1 MPFND
6 NVLKLID
13 VARKQYVNSH
23 PLIPLK
29 ESTDRFNAVINL
41 ISTNSSYV
49 ELINTAEAA
58 NILKSFGYFP
68 PSSKEN
74 PSSRSGFGL
83 NTYGPTGGTTIN
95 GFKAYKKS
103 DIGTFLIG
111 DDLIKFANDTG
122 TTSADSAA
130 TALYIVAHE
139 LGHGITAAQL
149 APQIAGA
156 ASAIIDK
163 IKSAPKNSTAVDVTD
178 AVLKFVEIEEQAE
191 GAATIV
197 AYNTW
202 LAGVQDPTKI
212 TPQMRRDAFGR
223 YADYLFDSVGNLPS
237 NVSVDEHGAIKLDS
251 ANIEFYGSI
260 DIKIDKTQ
268 ALVTGHVPNYAALGL
283 SYAAAAKG
291 SAVVEFDGNKLG
303 LNLKN
308 TDGTKSTNT
317 DQVLAQFSSYFWR
330 SPEQKLLDTST
341 NRKYQ
346 VFAAVSGKTTTVTFY
361 PIPPDGN
368 ENLPVSEIYVTL
380 SNVDGDKSYD
390 KTTLHFTRGED
401 GQLHIGVTDSN
412 NNFVELS
419 AGAFK
424 ELFGVDAEAY
434 FAAKTGNGGPG
445 DAKLS
450 PFLISENDGLIT
462 IKAIA
467 DPRLPGGVHL
477 AVVDGSVVKQ
487 DYHGREITYS
497 RQLGRIVAYS
507 VQDNDVTVVTTL
519 DEQLKPVAT
528 NIRITG
534 NRVGVEFSDAGSL
547 LGQQLGTVLAGG
559 NQLAGVVSS
568 AALKTLG
575 DSLGDVLDGLVGNQS
590 ITNAVD
596 DAFKTFGPELLAN
609 LQSAGVG
616 ALSSYLT
623 AELLNTI
630 GVGGLP
636 GGLAQSAGGAV
647 VSQVATNLANLAKGV
662 NFAAD
667 GTKLTAFSGVGPGL
681 VVSAAASYI
690 GSALSS
696 EIKSFESVGG
706 QIGSAVGGALAG
718 IVDSPFIIAAVA
730 TGNPLII
737 GAVVVGAVIDTIIA
751 SLIGG
756 LIGSIFGGTPRSGAD
771 VQWDPT
777 SKSFEVSGLYS
788 RFGGSKEV
796 ANGIGTAVSSTLNG
810 IIAASGGSL
819 INPESVVGG
828 NYGTYGKDL
837 VYRPLSTRDE
847 DAITERYKGKTATSD
862 LVNHGLYEAIAGS
875 GFKILGGDPYVKRAL
890 YATIQGAAADP
901 STFSSA
907 LAGNLSA
914 AQRYET
920 YIANS
925 ATVNSIIAAEPD
937 SVFAA
942 EWAITLTQAVE
953 LGLVRRHES
962 DWYGGFAQA
971 LVETKAA
978 ARDVEFGFDTDASD
992 AKPGR
997 VTQFGDVYVGDTI
1010 DVGGQTTISG
1020 TAGDDVIVITGNTV
1034 NRDGLHGSNVLV
1046 DGLTPPGA
1054 SQTIAVAAVI
1064 DGGDGDDRIYGSDRG
1079 DNLSGGA
1086 GDDRLVGGRLDDW
1099 ISGGEGNDVIDAGGG
1114 SGNVL
1119 AGGAGNDKLIG
1130 ADGMSA
1136 DPVNSGSDWLLGG
1149 DGDDQ
1154 LAGRGGDDFLDGGV
1168 GDDSLDGGK
1177 GSDTYIYRVGDG
1189 HDLLNDSGGS
1199 SSADHDVLE
1208 FGADVRAHDVTVLAS
1223 SGGGRIALAVGTNAN
1238 DTIELRGQAFARDVG
1253 IEEVNFVDGVWSRGD
1268 ITSRAVIGK
1277 SAGSVVSGTSANET
1291 LLGTVSD
1298 DKLTGGGGTD
1308 VIAGGRGSDTYLFGL
1323 GDGSVTIDDT
1333 GLDSDLDA
1341 IAFGTGISVADIRV
1355 ERDASSA
1362 DTLLIRVGT
1371 GGDTIFLPHSW
1382 MGNGSASIEEFRFA
1396 DGTSL
1401 TLRDIVNLGVP
1412 GRTTDGNDTFLG
1424 LSRSDFLYGGDGD
1437 DVLDGGLG
1445 NDNLEGQAGADT
1457 YRYSLGGGDDRIYD
1471 LGHYGSPTAGD
1482 RLVFGAGIT
1491 KANVRFEHDRADGN
1505 ALRISFA
1512 GVPGSVVIESQFAGN
1527 DNHGVETIVLA
1538 DGTTFD
1544 RAAIIAK
1551 ILADTISDKNDV
1563 IDADNGANVING
1575 GGGDDRIAAWSGDDV
1590 LIGGRGNDNLEGGA
1604 GSDTYSY
1611 SQGDGADRIY
1621 DLGDYGSPTA
1631 GDLLVF
1637 GPGITTEMLGLERE
1651 WIDARNLKIS
1661 IGPAGNSI
1669 LIDDE
1674 FDSAYAGI
1682 DSFVFDDGT
1691 VWDHSAM
1698 AAAVLA
1704 QNSTQLGDRI
1714 VGYHGN
1720 DVIDGGAGD
1729 DRIAAWAGDDIIRGG
1744 TGDDDIQGGQGA
1756 DTYVYALGDG
1766 NDRIFDLGDYNA
1778 DTAGDRLV
1786 FGAGIAVGDIVLER
1800 DHADGNNLRVRF
1812 RTAGGS
1818 ILLERQFV
1826 NANGGVETFEF
1837 ADGTVWG
1844 TAQIIAQTIS
1854 QSVSELADWVEGSN
1868 AGDTI
1873 AAGAGD
1879 DYVYGWSGDDII
1891 TGGGGDDNLEGGQ
1904 GADTYVYNAGDG
1916 NDRIFDL
1923 GDYNASTPNDTLV
1936 LGAGIS
1942 AGDLLLTRDTADSRN
1957 LIIRFGNVS
1966 GSIVIDD
1973 QFNDGNAGI
1982 DRIQFADGTIWDR
1995 SSITQATAGGSL
2007 NAVNGGEQADVL
2019 TGTAGG
2025 DLVRGNGG
2033 NDILTGGAGNDRLE
2047 GGSGDD
2053 VYVFNRGDGSD
2064 SAYDESGGIDVL
2076 RFGATI
2082 TTEDVVVSRRR
2093 VDGDSY
2099 GVVFSIAGT
2108 TDEIYFQSF
2117 DYRDYGADRDVER
2130 VEFADGT
2137 VWTFA
2142 DVASRLLA
2150 KATDGDDV
2158 LAATSYGNDVIDGGS
2173 GDDRITGSNGVNTLI
2188 GGKGNDRIDGG
2199 GGNET
2204 YLFARGDGM
2213 DTISDRGGNDTL
2225 RFGAGIST
2233 SDIRVERRAAGDNM
2247 GIVFVIAGAGGQRD
2261 SVYVIGANYNSYGA
2275 NQTIEHVAFADGT
2288 VWTDADVRAR
2298 LAADAMTAGD
2308 DYILGST
2315 FSGDML
2321 SGGAGDDQ
2329 LTAFDGND
2337 TLNGGTG
2344 QDLLEGGTGNDT
2356 YIFARGDGRD
2366 VVREDGGED
2375 VLKLGAG
2382 IGVDDIVVTR
2392 RNGDGDT
2399 YGTVLSIRGTGDEI
2413 YIVGADYPHYG
2424 ADQDIERI
2432 EFADG
2437 TVWTDADIR
2446 TRMLAQAATGGDD
2459 VISASGFGGDV
2470 LSGLGGDD
2478 LLYGNGGNDTLEGG
2492 AGNDRVEGG
2501 DGDDTYIFGRGDG
2514 RDVIS
2519 DNGGGSD
2526 ILSFGIGIT
2535 EADIRVE
2542 RRLAGVDANSVV
2554 FSITGTTDSVSVL
2567 GWDNRD
2573 YGAELDLEKVVFAT
2587 GEVWTPD
2594 VVRQLL
2600 QGTVI
2605 GGSFVTVTMGD
2616 DTINGSNGADT
2627 LRGMKGDDVLRGG
2640 MGSDTYL
2647 FRRGDGYDT
2656 IYDAKDA
2663 DAKDR
2668 LILEGIDSTSV
2679 TAFVSP
2685 TDQDDLVLYVDD
2697 GNVVYLDQQVAG
2709 GGSGIEEVQFA
2720 DGVVWTRSHLQAL
2733 ATAGGATAGADKLLG
2748 TNFADTLTG
2757 GLGDDLLEGRGGGD
2771 TYRYSVGD
2779 GNDVIDES
2787 TGIVVKTGAE
2797 TNDGDRILFGSG
2809 ISFSDL
2815 RLTSAAD
2822 GDLLLTIAGQSGSIR
2837 LKGQEAG
2844 GTGGVETL
2852 AFADGTSV
2860 AFSALRTAAISRTVT
2875 DGDDRVIGFALND
2888 IMRGGRGNDTLE
2900 GGAGSDTYTFALGDG
2915 SDIIVEAGSGGLNVL
2930 AFAAGIGS
2938 DDLRLTRRAD
2948 NPADLVLLFANGTD
2962 QVVIRDQFG
2971 AGSAGIQQIT
2981 FADGT
2986 MWDRNKIIERMA
2998 AQPATA
3004 GDDFLVGSD
3013 VADTMDGLAGADTV
3027 YGGVG
3032 ADVLFGGAGDDHLY
3046 GGVGADTIAGGDGD
3060 DVISGDEGLDTL
3072 DGGAGFDT
3080 VDYGFS
3086 LDRWTI
3092 DLSTGTA
3099 AIIGSPQSA
3108 VETIANFEGAT
3119 GGLGG
3124 DTIVGNAA
3132 ANTIRGGAGDDKV
3145 AGGAGDDL
3153 FLVDGTDDGVDT
3165 IDGGAGFDRIE
3176 ALSDETQ
3183 IGIASLTSVERI
3195 SAAGHVGVTIAGTDG
3210 DDVLDLSTVE
3220 LVGVTSVL
3228 LGAGD
3233 DLVLSSAADDAFDLG
3248 DGNDIVRFGAAG
3260 GGADTIDGGKGID
3273 RIEAR
3278 EDAAVIRL
3286 AAYTGIETISGA
3298 GFAGVV
3304 LARTD
3309 AAEVTDLATVAF
3321 DGIIRY
3327 DLLGGDDGFVG
3338 SNDADTVRGGA
3349 GDDALRGLGGDDV
3362 FEYGGTDTGRD
3373 SVDGGAGYD
3382 RLTATEDG
3390 TRIGIRSIMGIEA
3403 ITSGGHNDVTVAL
3416 TDDDD
3421 ILDLASVTMTG
3432 IAGIAGGQGN
3442 DTLRGSEGDDVF
3454 LVGGTADGA
3463 DEVDGRGGT
3472 DRIQA
3477 TATDTVVGL
3486 RSLARVEHIDAGGFA
3501 NVSVRFTHADDSIDL
3516 TEVALTG
3523 ITSID
3528 LGAGNDVL
3536 RGSNGADTIIGGTG
3550 NDASFG
3556 GRGDDVYVFNI
3567 GDGRD
3572 TISDQSD
3579 RQTGGGFDSVR
3590 FGEGIDPEDV
3600 EVTTTNNGQDF
3611 VLTIGTTGDA
3621 ITITNGA
3628 SASQNFWIEEV
3639 RFANGVVWTRD
3650 HLSGATLPYSN
3661 GNDVITGTDGIDAL
3675 RGGGGDDTIYAQGG
3689 DDDIRGDA
3697 GNDALFGRGG
3707 NDVID
3712 GGEGNDVLGGD
3723 TGDDVYRFGR
3733 GDGQDVIYEWS
3744 GQGGSGGFDTVE
3756 FKAGVAASDV
3766 SVRRGNGGKDLIL
3779 TIAGTT
3785 DSITLGETNWRDYN
3799 HVEQVRFADGT
3810 IWDQAELARR
3820 SESTESVNV
3829 VTRTQIVGDSNYN
3842 ELYGTADNDL
3852 IDGKGQGDYLEGRQ
3866 GSDVYVHASGDGGDR
3881 INDVG
3886 STNDTDIL
3894 KLTDLNAADVSFRR
3908 DGSHLYMREIATGE
3922 ESRIDNQFYSDA
3934 TYGVEQIQF
3943 ANGTALDRVGIQQA
3957 AWIRGNGGYNELYGS
3972 DLAETFE
3979 ANGGGD
3985 YMAGG
3990 NGSDLYRYSS
4000 GDGGVRVNEAGSAND
4015 TDILK
4020 LTDLNASDVS
4030 FRRDGSH
4037 LYMREIATGQE
4048 SRIDNQFYSDT
4059 TYGVEQIQ
4067 FADGTTW
4074 NRSAIQQAAWIR
4086 GSSNYNE
4093 LYGSDLAE
4101 TFEANGGGDYMA
4113 GGNGS
4118 DVYRYSSGDG
4128 GVRVNEAGSAND
4140 TDILKLTDLNASDVS
4155 FRRDGSH
4162 LYMREIAT
4170 GQESRIDN
4178 QFYSD
4183 ATYGVEQI
4191 QFADGTTWNRSAIQ
4205 QAAWI
4210 RGSSNYNELYGS
4222 DLAETFEANG
4232 GGDYMAGGNGSDVY
4246 RYSSGDGG
4254 VRVNEAGSANDT
4266 DILKLTDL
4274 NAADISFRRDG
4285 SHLYMREIAT
4295 GQESRIDNQ
4304 FYSDATYGV
4313 EQIQFADGTTWNR
4326 SAIQQAAWIRGNSS
4340 YNELYGSDQADT
4352 FEGNGGGDY
4361 MAGGNGSDTY
4371 RYTAG
4376 DGGGRIQDRGLP
4388 SESDVLKLTDLNAA
4402 DVSLRRD
4409 GSHLYLR
4416 HIATGQETRIDDQ
4429 FYSDATYGVE
4439 QIKFADGTM
4448 WDRTAIQQAAWF
4460 RGNGSYNELYG
4471 SDQAD
4476 TFEGNG
4482 GGDYMAGGNGSDTY
4496 RYTAGDGGGRIQDRG
4511 TAIDTDTLKLTDLN
4525 PADITLRR
4533 ADSHLYVSDLTT
4545 GQETRI
4551 DDQFYSDATYGVE
4564 RIEFADGET
4573 WDRAAIL
4580 ANIGVIGSTR
4590 NNTLSS
4596 SARNGRSLSG
4606 GDDRSAPSVAEG
4618 TYNAMSFDS
4627 ENTASARE
4635 ADYEMSGPIDQND
4648 GSHLNSGIS
4657 AWTDGSNETF
4667 GDTVTSF
4674 QWEGAPSGVSDAA
4687 AAASRLVQATAAFR
4701 PFGAGMINDIAND
4714 KGFDTINGL
4723 IAFGNEVAGA
4733 R

>member
-1 MPFND
+1 MTDYSTLPKQSKEEQIRFLRELKAKNENNDGVSSLWEGYGYIRGQIMNDSAWDFEIVRWLEVAAEINGPGQPFYKQFVFGMND
-6 NVLKLID
+6 EAALQYEGRHISFEENQKASNELARTVFDSYIAALEQNTVLDKNDIFTVD
-13 VARKQYVNSH
+13 VNSAVVGLGLKPSSWAGG
-23 PLIPLK
+23 PLGSILYGFDVSTIYPIGELTQRLHEWFVRADTVAGRITYDGVSSALK
-29 ESTDRFNAVINL
+29 FAYDGLSGLIWGIDETGSPYTANVQAKSDNLYIQRVTQLPDGQVKLTDNSQSESEIIIVADRNLKATTIILQSNTGPNGARLIFTDELAAEFSRAFEELLRAGPIDFSGSNGGASSASYSGKSTGSYASGSTDGTGSGGGSPTIDAGQSRVLPTVRFVQNPDGSV
-41 ISTNSSYV
+41 
-49 ELINTAEAA
+49 LINGTKARQIAA
-58 NILKSFGYFP
+58 DP
-68 PSSKEN
+68 
-74 PSSRSGFGL
+74 RSGVALVSIDAGVDASGDTVSVDAIFDGKTL
-83 NTYGPTGGTTIN
+83 RPTGGKRNGNGQIEIYAKPGEPTTIRLAN
-95 GFKAYKKS
+95 RPQTGIDFVDAGEAIGSVFGHYLAGNNVLTDVVATAALTTIGSNLGDVLNSVAFGSDEQITSNIGKAFDGIDKEFLTNLES
-103 DIGTFLIG
+103 AGIGAVSSFLTAQLIGTLG
-111 DDLIKFANDTG
+111 VDGLAGQALN
-122 TTSADSAA
+122 SAA
-130 TALYIVAHE
+130 GLTLNTILTNIVHGASTAQEIFKGVNNIKNLTS
-139 LGHGITAAQL
+139 L
-149 APQIAGA
+149 A
-156 ASAIIDK
+156 AS
-163 IKSAPKNSTAVDVTD
+163 
-178 AVLKFVEIEEQAE
+178 FV
-191 GAATIV
+191 
-197 AYNTW
+197 
-202 LAGVQDPTKI
+202 
-212 TPQMRRDAFGR
+212 
-223 YADYLFDSVGNLPS
+223 
-237 NVSVDEHGAIKLDS
+237 
-251 ANIEFYGSI
+251 
-260 DIKIDKTQ
+260 
-268 ALVTGHVPNYAALGL
+268 
-283 SYAAAAKG
+283 
-291 SAVVEFDGNKLG
+291 
-303 LNLKN
+303 
-308 TDGTKSTNT
+308 
-317 DQVLAQFSSYFWR
+317 
-330 SPEQKLLDTST
+330 
-341 NRKYQ
+341 
-346 VFAAVSGKTTTVTFY
+346 
-361 PIPPDGN
+361 
-368 ENLPVSEIYVTL
+368 
-380 SNVDGDKSYD
+380 
-390 KTTLHFTRGED
+390 
-401 GQLHIGVTDSN
+401 
-412 NNFVELS
+412 
-419 AGAFK
+419 
-424 ELFGVDAEAY
+424 
-434 FAAKTGNGGPG
+434 
-445 DAKLS
+445 
-450 PFLISENDGLIT
+450 
-462 IKAIA
+462 
-467 DPRLPGGVHL
+467 
-477 AVVDGSVVKQ
+477 
-487 DYHGREITYS
+487 
-497 RQLGRIVAYS
+497 
-507 VQDNDVTVVTTL
+507 
-519 DEQLKPVAT
+519 
-528 NIRITG
+528 
-534 NRVGVEFSDAGSL
+534 
-547 LGQQLGTVLAGG
+547 G
-559 NQLAGVVSS
+559 NQLASAIANWDEVGEQLGASIGGSLGASVGTALLPGLGTAVGAFLGNLIGGFIGGLFTGKPESGAIVGYDANADRFAVASVWKKDGGNKTAARQLGES
-568 AALKTLG
+568 AANSLNGILSAIGG
-575 DSLGDVLDGLVGNQS
+575 DLLNGGSVDAGSYGLRGKSFTYWKNDTSSDNRVSFDDPQGLVAYGVLLAARGMKIVGGDVFVKR
-590 ITNAVD
+590 
-596 DAFKTFGPELLAN
+596 AFN
-609 LQSAGVG
+609 
-616 ALSSYLT
+616 
-623 AELLNTI
+623 NT
-630 GVGGLP
+630 
-636 GGLAQSAGGAV
+636 
-647 VSQVATNLANLAKGV
+647 
-662 NFAAD
+662 
-667 GTKLTAFSGVGPGL
+667 
-681 VVSAAASYI
+681 
-690 GSALSS
+690 LSS
-696 EIKSFESVGG
+696 ETLQTGG
-706 QIGSAVGGALAG
+706 LGALLG
-718 IVDSPFIIAAVA
+718 NLTVA
-730 TGNPLII
+730 ERLQ
-737 GAVVVGAVIDTIIA
+737 VY
-751 SLIGG
+751 L
-756 LIGSIFGGTPRSGAD
+756 R
-771 VQWDPT
+771 
-777 SKSFEVSGLYS
+777 
-788 RFGGSKEV
+788 
-796 ANGIGTAVSSTLNG
+796 SSTT
-810 IIAASGGSL
+810 
-819 INPESVVGG
+819 IN
-828 NYGTYGKDL
+828 
-837 VYRPLSTRDE
+837 
-847 DAITERYKGKTATSD
+847 
-862 LVNHGLYEAIAGS
+862 
-875 GFKILGGDPYVKRAL
+875 AL
-890 YATIQGAAADP
+890 
-901 STFSSA
+901 
-907 LAGNLSA
+907 
-914 AQRYET
+914 
-920 YIANS
+920 
-925 ATVNSIIAAEPD
+925 IAAEPN

-942 EWAITLTQAVE
+942 DWILALTQASE
-953 LGLVRRHES
+953 LGLLKRSTH
-962 DWYGGFAQA
+962 DWDGGFSY
-971 LVETKAA
+971 LLSKGDTA
-978 ARDVEFGFDTDASD
+978 ARDVQFRFETLGDPRNGKRAMYLDGSLLRDTVDSD
-992 AKPGR
+992 AK
-997 VTQFGDVYVGDTI
+997 TIIEGDRSDDI
-1010 DVGGQTTISG
+1010 LNAAVGGIRSGLALNNPKHIANVFHGGSGNDRISG
-1020 TAGDDVIVITGNTV
+1020 GDSGDDIFGEE
-1034 NRDGLHGSNVLV
+1034 
-1046 DGLTPPGA
+1046 
-1054 SQTIAVAAVI
+1054 
-1064 DGGDGDDRIYGSDRG
+1064 
-1079 DNLSGGA
+1079 
-1086 GDDRLVGGRLDDW
+1086 GDDRLIGGALDDW
-1099 ISGGEGNDVIDAGGG
+1099 IFGGDGNDLIVSGGG

-1119 AGGAGNDKLIG
+1119 SGGSGDDVLIG
-1130 ADGMSA
+1130 ASGVSA
-1136 DPVNSGSDWLLGG
+1136 DVFNSGSDWLAGG
-1149 DGDDQ
+1149 DGDDRLTGQ
-1154 LAGRGGDDFLDGGV
+1154 GGDDYLEGGAGNDRLDGGE
-1168 GDDSLDGGK
+1168 GG
-1177 GSDTYIYRVGDG
+1177 DTYIYRTGDG
-1189 HDLLNDSGGS
+1189 HDLLSDSGLLS
-1199 SSADHDVLE
+1199 AADHDVLE
-1208 FGADVRAHDVTVLAS
+1208 FGKDIRSTDVTALAS
-1223 SGGGRIALAVGTNAN
+1223 SGGGRLALAIGKNAN
-1238 DTIELRGQAFARDVG
+1238 DTVELRGAAFSRDIG
-1253 IEEVNFVDGVWSRGD
+1253 IEEISFVDSVWSRGD
-1268 ITSRAVIGK
+1268 ITSRAVLGK
-1277 SAGSVVSGTSANET
+1277 TSGSIIVGTASNET
-1291 LLGTVSD
+1291 LKGTVSD
-1298 DKLTGGGGTD
+1298 DTLTGGGGTD

-1323 GDGSVTIDDT
+1323 GDGSITIDDT
-1333 GLDSDLDA
+1333 GLDSDLDV
-1341 IAFGTGISVADIRV
+1341 IAFGPGISVADIRV
-1355 ERDASSA
+1355 ERNASSA
-1362 DTLLIRVGT
+1362 DALVIRVGS
-1371 GGDTIFLPHSW
+1371 GGDTIFLPRSRVAD
-1382 MGNGSASIEEFRFA
+1382 GSASIEEFRFA
-1396 DGTSL
+1396 NGTSL
-1401 TLRDIVNLGVP
+1401 TLRDIINLGVSGP
-1412 GRTTDGNDTFLG
+1412 TTDGGDTFLG
-1424 LSRSDFLYGGDGD
+1424 FDRSDFLYGGDGN
-1437 DVLDGGLG
+1437 DVLDGGRG

-1471 LGHYGSPTAGD
+1471 IGHYNSPTAGD
-1482 RLVFGAGIT
+1482 RLVLGAGIT
-1491 KANVRFEHDRADGN
+1491 KGNLRFEHDLSDGN

-1512 GVPGSVVIESQFAGN
+1512 GVPGSVVIESQFVGN

-1551 ILADTISDKNDV
+1551 ILADSISDGNDV
-1563 IDADNGANVING
+1563 IDADHAANVISG
-1575 GGGDDRIAAWSGDDV
+1575 GGGDDRIAAWSGDDT
-1590 LIGGRGNDNLEGGA
+1590 LIGGRGNDNLEGAA
-1604 GSDTYSY
+1604 GSDTYYY

-1621 DLGDYGSPTA
+1621 DLGDYNAPTA

-1637 GPGITTEMLGLERE
+1637 GSGITTEMLGLERE
-1651 WIDARNLKIS
+1651 WIDARNLKIN

-1674 FDSAYAGI
+1674 FDSSYAGI

-1714 VGYHGN
+1714 IGYHGN

-1744 TGDDDIQGGQGA
+1744 AGDDDIQGGQGA

-1786 FGAGIAVGDIVLER
+1786 FSAGIAVGDIVLER
-1800 DHADGNNLRVRF
+1800 DHADGNSLRVRF
-1812 RTAGGS
+1812 STGGGS

-1837 ADGTVWG
+1837 ADGTVWN
-1844 TAQIIAQTIS
+1844 TAQIIAQTIA

-1873 AAGAGD
+1873 TAGAGD
-1879 DYVYGWSGDDII
+1879 DYVYGWSGDDVI

-1966 GSIVIDD
+1966 GSILIDD

-1982 DRIQFADGTIWDR
+1982 DRVEFADGTVWDR
-1995 SSITQATAGGSL
+1995 SAITAATASGSL
-2007 NAVNGGEQADVL
+2007 NTLIGSEQANVL

-2025 DLVRGNGG
+2025 DLLRGNGG
-2033 NDILTGGAGNDRLE
+2033 NDLLVGGAGNDRLE

-2053 VYVFNRGDGSD
+2053 VYIFNRGDGAD
-2064 SAYDESGGIDVL
+2064 SAYDESGGTDVL

-2082 TTEDVVVSRRR
+2082 SPQDVAVSRRR
-2093 VDGDSY
+2093 ADFDGY

-2108 TDEIYFQSF
+2108 TDELYFQNF
-2117 DYRDYGADRDVER
+2117 DYRDYGVDRDVER

-2142 DVASRLLA
+2142 DIASRLQA

-2188 GGKGNDRIDGG
+2188 GGTGNDRIDGG
-2199 GGNET
+2199 VGNET

-2247 GIVFVIAGAGGQRD
+2247 GIVFVIAGSGGQRD
-2261 SVYVIGANYNSYGA
+2261 SVYVIGANFNSYGT

-2329 LTAFDGND
+2329 LTSFDGND

-2356 YIFARGDGRD
+2356 YVFARGDGRD

-2375 VLKLGAG
+2375 VLRLGAG

-2392 RNGDGDT
+2392 RNGDGDS

-2413 YIVGADYPHYG
+2413 YIVGADFPHYG
-2424 ADQDIERI
+2424 VDQDIERI

-2446 TRMLAQAATGGDD
+2446 ARMLAQAATGGDD

-2514 RDVIS
+2514 RDVVS

-2526 ILSFGIGIT
+2526 ILSFGLGIT
-2535 EADIRVE
+2535 EADIKVE

-2554 FSITGTTDSVSVL
+2554 FLITGTTDSVSVL

-2663 DAKDR
+2663 HANDR

-2685 TDQDDLVLYVDD
+2685 TDPDDVVLYVDD

-2771 TYRYSVGD
+2771 TYRYSIGD

-2815 RLTSAAD
+2815 RLASAAD

-2852 AFADGTSV
+2852 AFADGSSAV
-2860 AFSALRTAAISRTVT
+2860 FSALRTAAISRTVT

-2888 IMRGGRGNDTLE
+2888 MMRGGLGNDTLE

-2971 AGSAGIQQIT
+2971 AGSSGIQQIT

-2986 MWDRNKIIERMA
+2986 MWDRDKIIERMA

-3027 YGGVG
+3027 YGGAG

-3060 DVISGDEGLDTL
+3060 DVISGDEGSDIL

-3080 VDYGFS
+3080 VDYEFS
-3086 LDRWTI
+3086 LDRWSI

-3108 VETIANFEGAT
+3108 VETIANFEAAT

-3124 DTIVGNAA
+3124 DTIVGSAA

-3165 IDGGAGFDRIE
+3165 IDGGTGFDRIE

-3195 SAAGHVGVTIAGTDG
+3195 SAAGHVGVTIAGTDE
-3210 DDVLDLSTVE
+3210 DDALDLSSVQLIGITR
-3220 LVGVTSVL
+3220 VL

-3233 DLVLSSAADDAFDLG
+3233 DLVESSTADDAFDLG
-3248 DGNDIVRFGAAG
+3248 DGNDIVRFGAAA
-3260 GGADTIDGGKGID
+3260 GGADTIDGGQGVD

-3278 EDAAVIRL
+3278 EDDAVIRL
-3286 AAYTGIETISGA
+3286 AGYTGIETISGA

-3309 AAEVTDLATVAF
+3309 AAEVTDLATAAF
-3321 DGIIRY
+3321 DGITRY

-3362 FEYGGTDTGRD
+3362 FEYVGIDTGRD
-3373 SVDGGAGYD
+3373 GVDGGAGYD

-3390 TRIGIRSIMGIEA
+3390 TRIGIRSIIGIEA

-3416 TDDDD
+3416 TDGDD
-3421 ILDLASVTMTG
+3421 ILDLAGVTMTG

-3454 LVGGTADGA
+3454 LVGGTADGV

-3486 RSLARVEHIDAGGFA
+3486 RGLRGVERIDADGFA
-3501 NVSVRFTHADDSIDL
+3501 NVSVRFTQADDSIDL

-3523 ITSID
+3523 IASID

-3536 RGSNGADTIIGGTG
+3536 QGSSGADTIVGGTG

-3556 GRGDDVYVFNI
+3556 GQGDDVYVFNI

-3579 RQTGGGFDSVR
+3579 RQTGGGFDCVR

-3600 EVTTTNNGQDF
+3600 EVTTTNDGRDF

-3628 SASQNFWIEEV
+3628 SASQNFWIEEI

-3661 GNDVITGTDGIDAL
+3661 GDDVITGTDGIDAL

-3689 DDDIRGDA
+3689 DDEIRGDT

-3723 TGDDVYRFGR
+3723 AGDDVYRFGR
-3733 GDGQDVIYEWS
+3733 GDGQDMIYEWS

-3766 SVRRGNGGKDLIL
+3766 AVRRGNGGKDLIL
-3779 TIAGTT
+3779 TIAGTA

-3820 SESTESVNV
+3820 SESTESLNV
-3829 VTRTQIVGDSNYN
+3829 VTRTQIVGDGNYN

-3894 KLTDLNAADVSFRR
+3894 KLTDLNAV
-3908 DGSHLYMREIATGE
+3908 
-3922 ESRIDNQFYSDA
+3922 
-3934 TYGVEQIQF
+3934 
-3943 ANGTALDRVGIQQA
+3943 
-3957 AWIRGNGGYNELYGS
+3957 
-3972 DLAETFE
+3972 
-3979 ANGGGD
+3979 
-3985 YMAGG
+3985 
-3990 NGSDLYRYSS
+3990 
-4000 GDGGVRVNEAGSAND
+4000 
-4015 TDILK
+4015 
-4020 LTDLNASDVS
+4020 
-4030 FRRDGSH
+4030 
-4037 LYMREIATGQE
+4037 
-4048 SRIDNQFYSDT
+4048 
-4059 TYGVEQIQ
+4059 
-4067 FADGTTW
+4067 
-4074 NRSAIQQAAWIR
+4074 
-4086 GSSNYNE
+4086 
-4093 LYGSDLAE
+4093 
-4101 TFEANGGGDYMA
+4101 
-4113 GGNGS
+4113 
-4118 DVYRYSSGDG
+4118 
-4128 GVRVNEAGSAND
+4128 
-4140 TDILKLTDLNASDVS
+4140 DVS

-4191 QFADGTTWNRSAIQ
+4191 QFADGTALDRVGIQ

-4210 RGSSNYNELYGS
+4210 RGNGSYNDLFGS
-4222 DLAETFEANG
+4222 DLADTFEANG

-4246 RYSSGDGG
+4246 RYTAGDGGVRVNEAGSVNDTDVLRLTNLNATDVSFRRDGPHLYMRETSTGQESRIDNQFYSDSVYGVEQIQFADGTTWNRSAIQQAAWVRGNSNYNDLYGSDLADTFEANGGGDYMAGGNGSDTYRYTSGDGG
-4254 VRVNEAGSANDT
+4254 VRVNEAGGANDT

-4274 NAADISFRRDG
+4274 NAADVSFRRDG

-4313 EQIQFADGTTWNR
+4313 EQIQFADGTALDRVGIQQAAWIRGNGSYNDLYGSDLADTFEANGGGDYMAGGNGSDVYRYTAGDGSVRVNEAGSVNDTDVLRLTNLNATDVSFRRDGPHLYMREISTGQESRIDNQFYSDSVYGVEQIQFADGITWNR
-4326 SAIQQAAWIRGNSS
+4326 SAIQQAAWVRGNSN
-4340 YNELYGSDQADT
+4340 YNDLYGSDLADT
-4352 FEGNGGGDY
+4352 FEANGGGDY

-4376 DGGGRIQDRGLP
+4376 DG
-4388 SESDVLKLTDLNAA
+4388 S
-4402 DVSLRRD
+4402 
-4409 GSHLYLR
+4409 
-4416 HIATGQETRIDDQ
+4416 
-4429 FYSDATYGVE
+4429 
-4439 QIKFADGTM
+4439 
-4448 WDRTAIQQAAWF
+4448 
-4460 RGNGSYNELYG
+4460 
-4471 SDQAD
+4471 
-4476 TFEGNG
+4476 
-4482 GGDYMAGGNGSDTY
+4482 
-4496 RYTAGDGGGRIQDRG
+4496 GRIQDRG
-4511 TAIDTDTLKLTDLN
+4511 TVADTDTLKLTNLN
-4525 PADITLRR
+4525 PEDITLRR
-4533 ADSHLYVSDLTT
+4533 ADSHLYVRDLTT

-4551 DDQFYSDATYGVE
+4551 DDQFYSDATYGIE
-4564 RIEFADGET
+4564 RIDFADGDT
-4573 WDRAAIL
+4573 WNRAAIL
-4580 ANIGVIGSTR
+4580 ANIEVSGSSNSR
-4590 NNTLSS
+4590 MISP
-4596 SARNGRSLSG
+4596 SARYARTISG
-4606 GDDRSAPSVAEG
+4606 GVDGGDYALTEG
-4618 TYNAMSFDS
+4618 ISYSTLFDQ
-4627 ENTASARE
+4627 
-4635 ADYEMSGPIDQND
+4635 ADISSIGVTGEETSGTLDWNSD
-4648 GSHLNSGIS
+4648 GTLNPGIS
-4657 AWTDGSNETF
+4657 AWTDGSNRTF
-4667 GDTVTSF
+4667 GDTVMSF
-4674 QWEGAPSGVSDAA
+4674 QPGASPSGVSDAA
-4687 AAASRLVQATAAFR
+4687 AAASRLVQASAAFR
-4701 PFGAGMINDIAND
+4701 PFAVGMMVDIAND
-4714 KGFDTINGL
+4714 KGFDTADGL
-4723 IAFGNEVAGA
+4723 LAFGNHVSGA
-4733 R
+4733 RQI